1 MDKQSILKF
10 FTDNTQTASQQVQ
23 AACEP
28 PLQIINQDGGNVVVN
43 LGDHATTNIGCAVQ
57 DNQNLT
63 CADKAEINALIKSL
77 EEKNA
82 KGV

>member
-10 FTDNTQTASQQVQ
+10 FTDNTQ

-57 DNQNLT
+57 DNTNLT
-63 CADKAEINALIKSL
+63 CADKAEVTELIQSL
-77 EEKNA
+77 EAKNA
-82 KGV
+82 KDV

>member
-10 FTDNTQTASQQVQ
+10 FTDNTQ

-28 PLQIINQDGGNVVVN
+28 PLQIINQDGGHVVVVN
-43 LGDHATTNIGCAVQ
+43 LGDNATTNIGCAVQ

-63 CADKAEINALIKSL
+63 CADKAE
-77 EEKNA
+77 
-82 KGV
+82 VT